1 MKIIQR
7 IVGIIVVLSV
17 CAAIGYW
24 GFQSDEISFILFA
37 AFILSNRVLPSE
49 SDPKFPFMFR
59 IEPRKY
65 ITKSSDGA
73 VSGLRKFGRGIR
85 KLGQK
90 LRRKKG

>member
-7 IVGIIVVLSV
+7 IVGLIVVLSV

-24 GFQSDEISFILFA
+24 IFQSDEISFILFA

-65 ITKSSDGA
+65 ITKSSDGV
-73 VSGLRKFGRGIR
+73 VSGLRKFGRGVR

-90 LRRKKG
+90 LRRKKD